1 MRAEYKYCP
10 PAVCSSLVILTISF
24 NEVEYKEKRLRT
36 IYNSSKEFCCVTEQG
51 SGGVAAGECGFTADF
66 FF

>member
-1 MRAEYKYCP
+1 MQ
-10 PAVCSSLVILTISF
+10 LIGDLDNQF

-51 SGGVAAGECGFTADF
+51 SGGVAAGECGFSADF
-66 FF
+66 FFLINIMFAC